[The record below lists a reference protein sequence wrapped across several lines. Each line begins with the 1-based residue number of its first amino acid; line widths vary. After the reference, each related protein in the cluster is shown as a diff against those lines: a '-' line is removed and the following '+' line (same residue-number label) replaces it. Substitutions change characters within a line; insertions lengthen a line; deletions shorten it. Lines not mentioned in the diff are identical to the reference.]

1 MTASI
6 KGADRSG
13 FKAGL
18 VPVLRADDNPPV
30 TRFKTWRHSG
40 WIFLGMALMAL
51 SCGGDSSPTQ
61 PTNPGGGGGGGGQT
75 VTVTITANGADQR
88 ALTIT
93 PGMRVIF
100 VNNDSRPHE
109 MTSDPHP
116 SHEDCPELNQVGFLN
131 PGQQRESG
139 NLVFTRTCGFH
150 DHANPGTQ
158 SLQGRITIR

>member
-1 MTASI
+1 MRRRFL
-6 KGADRSG
+6 AD
-13 FKAGL
+13 A
-18 VPVLRADDNPPV
+18 ADEPG
-30 TRFKTWRHSG
+30 RWWRRESDRDDHHHG
-40 WIFLGMALMAL
+40 ERR
-51 SCGGDSSPTQ
+51 
-61 PTNPGGGGGGGGQT
+61 
-75 VTVTITANGADQR
+75 DQR
-88 ALTIT
+88 SLTIQ
-93 PGMRVIF
+93 PGMRVVF

-158 SLQGRITIR
+158 SLQGTVTIR

>member
-1 MTASI
+1 V
-6 KGADRSG
+6 GC
-13 FKAGL
+13 
-18 VPVLRADDNPPV
+18 
-30 TRFKTWRHSG
+30 
-40 WIFLGMALMAL
+40 FLTALMAV

-61 PTNPGGGGGGGGQT
+61 PTPPGGGSQT
-75 VTVTITANGADQR
+75 VTITVTANGADQR
-88 ALTIT
+88 AVTIQ
-93 PGMRVIF
+93 PGMRVVF

>member
-1 MTASI
+1 
-6 KGADRSG
+6 
-13 FKAGL
+13 
-18 VPVLRADDNPPV
+18 
-30 TRFKTWRHSG
+30 
-40 WIFLGMALMAL
+40 
-51 SCGGDSSPTQ
+51 
-61 PTNPGGGGGGGGQT
+61 
-75 VTVTITANGADQR
+75 
-88 ALTIT
+88 
-93 PGMRVIF
+93 MRVVF

-158 SLQGRITIR
+158 SLQGTDHHPLSSAAAPNVSPTGG

>member
-1 MTASI
+1 
-6 KGADRSG
+6 
-13 FKAGL
+13 
-18 VPVLRADDNPPV
+18 
-30 TRFKTWRHSG
+30 
-40 WIFLGMALMAL
+40 MAV

-61 PTNPGGGGGGGGQT
+61 PTPPGGGSQT
-75 VTVTITANGADQR
+75 VTITVTANGADQR
-88 ALTIT
+88 AVTIQ
-93 PGMRVIF
+93 PGMRVVF

>member
-1 MTASI
+1 VGHGSI
-6 KGADRSG
+6 KGADWSG
-13 FKAGL
+13 FNAGL
-18 VPVLRADDNPPV
+18 VRGQGADDNPPV
-30 TRFKTWRHSG
+30 ARLKTG
-40 WIFLGMALMAL
+40 LGLLAIAVTAV

-61 PTNPGGGGGGGGQT
+61 PTNPGGGGGGNQ
-75 VTVTITANGADQR
+75 TVTITITASGANQR
-88 ALTIT
+88 SLTIQ

-139 NLVFTRTCGFH
+139 NLVVARTCGFH

-158 SLQGRITIR
+158 SLQGTVIVR

>member
-1 MTASI
+1 
-6 KGADRSG
+6 
-13 FKAGL
+13 
-18 VPVLRADDNPPV
+18 
-30 TRFKTWRHSG
+30 
-40 WIFLGMALMAL
+40 MAV

-61 PTNPGGGGGGGGQT
+61 PTPPAGGSQT
-75 VTVTITANGADQR
+75 VTITVTANGADQR
-88 ALTIT
+88 AVTIQ
-93 PGMRVIF
+93 PGMRVVF

-150 DHANPGTQ
+150 DHVNPGTQ
-158 SLQGRITIR
+158 SLQGRITIH

>member
-1 MTASI
+1 
-6 KGADRSG
+6 
-13 FKAGL
+13 
-18 VPVLRADDNPPV
+18 V
-30 TRFKTWRHSG
+30 TRVETG
-40 WIFLGMALMAL
+40 LGCFLMALMAV

-61 PTNPGGGGGGGGQT
+61 PTPPGGGSQT
-75 VTVTITANGADQR
+75 VTITITANGADQR
-88 ALTIT
+88 AVTIQ
-93 PGMRVIF
+93 PGMRIVF

-150 DHANPGTQ
+150 DHSNPGTQ
-158 SLQGRITIR
+158 ALQGRITIR

>member
-1 MTASI
+1 
-6 KGADRSG
+6 
-13 FKAGL
+13 
-18 VPVLRADDNPPV
+18 V
-30 TRFKTWRHSG
+30 TRLETG
-40 WIFLGMALMAL
+40 LGVFSIALMAV

-61 PTNPGGGGGGGGQT
+61 PTPPGGGGGNQT
-75 VTVTITANGADQR
+75 ATITITANGADQR
-88 ALTIT
+88 ALTIQ

-109 MTSDPHP
+109 MNSDPHP

-158 SLQGRITIR
+158 ALRGTVTIR